1 MQRKGVAKNLMLDE
15 KRVFSVNLPEKLIRR
30 VDRVGWVSNRSR
42 SMLISEMIEAQID
55 ALEQKYAGKE

>member
-15 KRVFSVNLPEKLIRR
+15 KRVFGVNLHEKLIRR

>member
-15 KRVFSVNLPEKLIRR
+15 KRVFGVNLPEKLIRR